1 MKAIGIK
8 FGLGLLIAGLLQSAA
23 LAWMVYDRVSLLST
37 GTEIVLNTVPLDPR
51 SLFRGHYVILN
62 YEISTLDLNALEGE
76 NTFRRGGKVDV
87 LVRPDAEGDWIP
99 VSVSPAR
106 DAMVVPDGTVLLRG
120 KVRYCR
126 RSKLVKSQCAEI
138 AVKYGAEK
146 YFVYKERALE
156 LEKSRNKRQLRI
168 ILAISADGQAA
179 VKGIE
184 DNGRRIYN
192 EPLF

>member
-1 MKAIGIK
+1 MKAIGLK
-8 FGLGLLIAGLLQSAA
+8 FGLGLLIVGLLQTAA
-23 LAWMVYDRVSLLST
+23 LAWMVYDRVSLLQT
-37 GTEIVLNTVPLDPR
+37 GTEIVLKTVPVDPR

-62 YEISTLDLNALEGE
+62 YEVSTLDLDGLDGG
-76 NTFRRGGKVDV
+76 NTFRRGDKIDV
-87 LVRPDAEGDWIP
+87 FVRPDDAGNWTP
-99 VSVSPAR
+99 VKVSTATG
-106 DAMVVPDGTVLLRG
+106 VPEVLDGTVRLRG

-126 RSKLVKSQCAEI
+126 RSKTQKKLCSEV
-138 AVKYGAEK
+138 AVRYGAEK

-156 LEKSRNKRQLRI
+156 LERSRNKRRLRI
-168 ILAISADGQAA
+168 ILAVSDDGQAA